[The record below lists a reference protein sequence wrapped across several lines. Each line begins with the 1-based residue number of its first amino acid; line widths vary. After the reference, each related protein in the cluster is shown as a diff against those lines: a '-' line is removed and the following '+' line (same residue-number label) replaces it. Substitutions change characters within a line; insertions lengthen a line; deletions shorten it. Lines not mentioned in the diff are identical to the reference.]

1 MCPSL
6 YWIFLLLSASD
17 SVMDLERAIYLGLSS
32 FPIRERIQLMMICD
46 YSSFLFEEIWVDWQD
61 NILFGIILFS
71 VLANF
76 NLTCGK
82 CAFQIIRYRPL
93 GPSGPGLRLALAPR
107 GLDIAWGA
115 PLLWAWWV
123 GRCVRFSNLIRIQL
137 ELELN
142 SLKSYHDLYQCAT
155 K

>member
-6 YWIFLLLSASD
+6 DWIFLLLSVLD
-17 SVMDLERAIYLGLSS
+17 LVMDLERAIYLGLST
-32 FPIRERIQLMMICD
+32 FPIGGRIQLMMICD
-46 YSSFLFEEIWVDWQD
+46 YFSFLIEEIWVDWQN

-71 VLANF
+71 ALANF
-76 NLTCGK
+76 NLICGIW
-82 CAFQIIRYRPL
+82 AFQIIRYRPL

-123 GRCVRFSNLIRIQL
+123 GR
-137 ELELN
+137 
-142 SLKSYHDLYQCAT
+142 
-155 K
+155 